1 MKALL
6 LGYYGACN
14 LGDDLMLYCLLQ
26 WLMKQK
32 IQVTVVS
39 ENPFDTKC
47 RFKVKTVGNVPLLGE
62 WG

>member
-14 LGDDLMLYCLLQ
+14 FGDDLMLYCLLQ

-39 ENPFDTKC
+39 ENPFDTKYK
-47 RFKVKTVGNVPLLGE
+47 FKS
-62 WG
+62 